1 MGRADDSGADRSLL
15 TAAMVKPRSAR
26 YPALMSEDP
35 KRSSEGDR
43 PAGDLHALYRARVM
57 DHARQPRH
65 FGKLA
70 HATHRADGHNPLCG
84 DRLTLMLECRDD
96 VIAEVAF
103 EGEGCALS
111 MASASMLTSAISG
124 RSREEAHALRVR
136 VMAAL
141 SGPEPTDTET
151 LGEVSALTTVR
162 GFPARIGCV
171 TLAWQTLARALA
183 ASPDVADHP
192 RG

>member
-1 MGRADDSGADRSLL
+1 
-15 TAAMVKPRSAR
+15 MVKPASDR
-26 YPALMSEDP
+26 YPAVMSESP
-35 KRSSEGDR
+35 RRSLEGDP

-57 DHARQPRH
+57 EHARQPRH

-70 HATHRADGHNPLCG
+70 QATHRADGHNPLCG

-103 EGEGCALS
+103 EGAGCALS

-124 RSREEAHALRVR
+124 RSRAEAHALRVR

-141 SGPEPTDTET
+141 TGPAPTDAEA

-162 GFPARIGCV
+162 GFPARVGCV
-171 TLAWQTLARALA
+171 TLAWQTLERALA
-183 ASPDVADHP
+183 ALPADHHS
-192 RG
+192 GG